1 MKRLLVLVLLAG
13 CACGKKDGTGPG
25 GGGGGGGTGTGTG
38 TGTAA
43 DCEAVKPHVEEL
55 YAGAETAADDVAMV
69 MKDCAADPGRVAA
82 CARDA
87 KTAADLEQRCLIPID
102 DEGSEGDRF
111 K

>member
-1 MKRLLVLVLLAG
+1 MKRLVVLVLLAG

-25 GGGGGGGTGTGTG
+25 GGGTGTGTGTG
-38 TGTAA
+38 TGVEA
-43 DCEAVKPHVEEL
+43 DCDAVKPHVEEL
-55 YAGAETAADDVAMV
+55 YAGTETAADDVAMV
-69 MKDCAADPGRVAA
+69 MKDCAENPGLVAG
-82 CARDA
+82 CAKSA